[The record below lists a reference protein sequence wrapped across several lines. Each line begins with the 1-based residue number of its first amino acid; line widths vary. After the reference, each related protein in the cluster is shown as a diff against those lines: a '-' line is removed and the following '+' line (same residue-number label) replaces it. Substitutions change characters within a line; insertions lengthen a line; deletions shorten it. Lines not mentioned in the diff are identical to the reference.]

1 MLLFSRMT
9 IGCLNSLI
17 ILNCFVIYYGAYYYH
32 FKGLKM
38 EYLALILFLALGS
51 SMELILTGL
60 CH

>member
-1 MLLFSRMT
+1 
-9 IGCLNSLI
+9 
-17 ILNCFVIYYGAYYYH
+17 
-32 FKGLKM
+32 M

>member
-1 MLLFSRMT
+1 MMT

-32 FKGLKM
+32 FKNLKM

-51 SMELILTGL
+51 SMELILTGQ